1 MDKMNALQAAS
12 LSFIDFEFTNLLH
25 NHNLIL
31 ILGLIALFIAVIL
44 RAFKTIAIEGT
55 LLLLLFAS
63 EEVFSNPLYAI
74 LAALQV
80 LLSLWVFWKMKEAID
95 ITYFRHSE
103 KTLKRPRDITKGGSA
118 GTHHFLL

>member
-1 MDKMNALQAAS
+1 MNALQATS

-44 RAFKTIAIEGT
+44 RAFKTIAIEGS

-63 EEVFSNPLYAI
+63 EEVFSNPMYAV